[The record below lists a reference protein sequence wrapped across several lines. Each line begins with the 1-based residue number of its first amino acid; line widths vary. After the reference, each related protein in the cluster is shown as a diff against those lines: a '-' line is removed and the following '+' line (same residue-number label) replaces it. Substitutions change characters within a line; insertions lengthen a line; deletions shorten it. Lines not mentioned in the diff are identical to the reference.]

1 MFVSKN
7 MLIFAAEPKNR
18 QPMSLAR
25 TDMSK
30 TNVNYHDSKS
40 RDLWERLKNVLKR
53 NLGLTA
59 IIAAALLLAIHYAM
73 IKL

>member
-1 MFVSKN
+1 
-7 MLIFAAEPKNR
+7 
-18 QPMSLAR
+18 MSQAR
-25 TDMSK
+25 TDMSKTK

>member
-1 MFVSKN
+1 
-7 MLIFAAEPKNR
+7 
-18 QPMSLAR
+18 MSIN
-25 TDMSK
+25 MSK
-30 TNVNYHDSKS
+30 TSDPKS
-40 RDLWERLKNVLKR
+40 RNLWEHLKNVLKR